1 MASSTPG
8 LPLSLSSQM
17 TVTWLCST
25 LMTSVASCPPSP
37 LLETTKPRHKEVRRL
52 AQKHILN
59 GYGARRESRPDP
71 TSSSQGLI
79 MRQAWPHL
87 SSTKAT
93 FLCSRQTGPA
103 PARDAVTQS
112 PASQMG
118 GQTSDA
124 PEAWRRDSW
133 VPLSSGTRTQHP

>member
-1 MASSTPG
+1 MS
-8 LPLSLSSQM
+8 LPL
-17 TVTWLCST
+17 
-25 LMTSVASCPPSP
+25 
-37 LLETTKPRHKEVRRL
+37 ETRKPRHKEVRRL

-59 GYGARRESRPDP
+59 GYRARRERVKAWSHIIK
-71 TSSSQGLI
+71 SKSYYEAGVAAFGLDRSHI
-79 MRQAWPHL
+79 
-87 SSTKAT
+87 
-93 FLCSRQTGPA
+93 LCSRQTGPA

-133 VPLSSGTRTQHP
+133 FLLSSGTRTQHP